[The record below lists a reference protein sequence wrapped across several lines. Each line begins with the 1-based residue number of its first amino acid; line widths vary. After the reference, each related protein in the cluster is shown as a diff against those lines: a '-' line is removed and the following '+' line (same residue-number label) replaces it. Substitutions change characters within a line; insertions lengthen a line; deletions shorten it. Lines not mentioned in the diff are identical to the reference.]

1 MMNILSRRKRNLTSL
16 IMPERKDSSDDKMS
30 SNKCSC
36 CPYGFH
42 IDRDFVRY
50 CDSLYNSAQLEKLRQ
65 IKRERRKE
73 KKTVESYLG
82 LGTMPEVNTDTKIHV
97 TVPQNS
103 VKLSHSIHSYN
114 DVPRNSSTLPHDI
127 HLHNDGL
134 ENAMQDFED
143 TWQKSLKKSSSS
155 SDIISK
161 RNGLSPIYSKPSKIS
176 VDDQK
181 IVHFSYNQPSR
192 SSSTSSV
199 SSQSTAISS
208 TSVPVTSDVSY
219 SYHSSEQMISSFD
232 ILCKP
237 RVNSPFQ
244 TAGINKSV
252 LSSIR
257 ERMASSLQRMKELE
271 DQVKTIPILQVKLY
285 ALSEEK
291 KTLLNQLKAKHASST
306 TEKTSET
313 EKHLESQLKRLENEG
328 IMSPTFSR
336 KCLSNKSRRD
346 DVLASPG
353 MASWLDANLTKKS
366 YIEKEII
373 SHLNVND
380 VKNGSSPH
388 QKAVKN
394 AGTSCSVLTRDIGIG
409 YVPSKYKSVAVG
421 SDISFNDLLNSLK
434 NKKNFDRCTSMSS
447 ESLESDA
454 ESLAGSDEPSRSFSQ
469 ARFRKTVSS
478 SNTSNIPIKY
488 FVATSTNTDIK
499 YFCNKSINTEQSL
512 LKSSP
517 KESSEKILKHK
528 SISVSP
534 VVSTKFVQTYEKATL
549 RSVGMQTLLG
559 MKFKIQE
566 DKQHVKTKDAGVG
579 DFNINDIHCFNCK
592 KIKKS
597 IGVGDFSL
605 KSVVCD
611 QCSSLQPH
619 FHPSVHSEN
628 CEKCVLRQTETI
640 GVGDQD
646 INIMECQNCEHMKS
660 EVSKKVEKHSMSTN
674 TADDFSSNLSLSKR
688 DINICDK
695 CSATIHSVAQGFAS
709 GNSESKIPRPNL
721 KSPGSAGKTNHTKLA
736 KLKIQVGKTQKLGS
750 SVTKEVTV
758 SSEKK
763 TVSSQRYVTK
773 SVVQNKIS
781 SNETDGS
788 KVFSEPSML
797 QDFNNLPVIPH
808 KKAEL
813 SKEVKAACKVLNDYL
828 MKPERGGE
836 KKTLSSL
843 TIIQS
848 EWFRV
853 ANQKKADPLVIEDYL
868 DAYEEFSKPLLGKIV
883 NLADANGNTALHY
896 AISYGNF
903 DVVSILIDSKVCDV
917 NKKNKAGYTSIMLVA
932 LADMKNDTHHYV
944 VQRLFSIGDINI
956 KATQNGQTALM
967 LAVSHGKKDIVK
979 LLLDAGA
986 EVNLQDKDGSTALM
1000 CAAEHGHIEIVKML
1014 LSHPECDP
1022 TIVDNDEC
1030 NALTIAMEA
1039 GHKDIGLLIYT
1050 NMNFSRGS
1058 SPYSTLKTRKRS
1070 TPRSTPTPRTPTLR
1084 SPLPSFYQ
1092 TSPSA
1097 RSTNSIPSSFQFPT

>member
-1 MMNILSRRKRNLTSL
+1 
-16 IMPERKDSSDDKMS
+16 MPEKKGSSEDKMS
-30 SNKCSC
+30 SSKCSC

-50 CDSLYNSAQLEKLRQ
+50 CDSLYNSTQLEKLRQ

-82 LGTMPEVNTDTKIHV
+82 LGTMPETNKDTKIPV
-97 TVPQNS
+97 TVPQNLT
-103 VKLSHSIHSYN
+103 KFSHSINLYN

-134 ENAMQDFED
+134 DNAMQDFED

-155 SDIISK
+155 NDIISK
-161 RNGLSPIYSKPSKIS
+161 KNGLSTIYSKPSKIS
-176 VDDQK
+176 FDDQK
-181 IVHFSYNQPSR
+181 IIFSSNKQPSR

-208 TSVPVTSDVSY
+208 TSIPVTSDISY
-219 SYHSSEQMISSFD
+219 SFHASEQMTSSID
-232 ILCKP
+232 MLNKS
-237 RVNSPFQ
+237 RVSSPFQ
-244 TAGINKSV
+244 TAGINKTV

-271 DQVKTIPILQVKLY
+271 DQVKTIPILQ
-285 ALSEEK
+285 
-291 KTLLNQLKAKHASST
+291 
-306 TEKTSET
+306 
-313 EKHLESQLKRLENEG
+313 SQLKRLENEG
-328 IMSPTFSR
+328 IMSPTLSR
-336 KCLSNKSRRD
+336 KCLSNKSEKGD
-346 DVLASPG
+346 FCWLSWMAHGWVLKLKPE
-353 MASWLDANLTKKS
+353 N

-380 VKNGSSPH
+380 VKNISSP
-388 QKAVKN
+388 QSKPVKN
-394 AGTSCSVLTRDIGIG
+394 VATSCSVLTRDIGIG

-421 SDISFNDLLNSLK
+421 SDVSFNDLLNSLK

-469 ARFRKTVSS
+469 ARFRKTVS
-478 SNTSNIPIKY
+478 NNNASNIPVKY

-499 YFCNKSINTEQSL
+499 YFCNKSINTEQSFFKL
-512 LKSSP
+512 P
-517 KESSEKILKHK
+517 VKESTDRILKHK
-528 SISVSP
+528 SISAFP
-534 VVSTKFVQTYEKATL
+534 VVSTKFVQTYEKTTL
-549 RSVGMQTLLG
+549 RSVGMQTLD
-559 MKFKIQE
+559 MKSKTQE
-566 DKQHVKTKDAGVG
+566 IDRKHVKTKDAGVG
-579 DFNINDIHCFNCK
+579 DININDIHCFNCK
-592 KIKKS
+592 KMKIS

-619 FHPSVHSEN
+619 SRSLVRSEN

-646 INIMECQNCEHMKS
+646 INNIVCQNCEHMKS
-660 EVSKKVEKHSMSTN
+660 EISKKVEKHSISTN

-695 CSATIHSVAQGFAS
+695 CSATIQSVAQGFAS
-709 GNSESKIPRPNL
+709 GTSESKIPRPNL
-721 KSPGSAGKTNHTKLA
+721 KSPGSTL
-736 KLKIQVGKTQKLGS
+736 
-750 SVTKEVTV
+750 

-763 TVSSQRYVTK
+763 IISSKSIVTK
-773 SVVQNKIS
+773 SNIENKS
-781 SNETDGS
+781 SPSGTDQS
-788 KVFSEPSML
+788 KEFSGPSML
-797 QDFNNLPVIPH
+797 TDFNDLPVIPH

-828 MKPERGGE
+828 LKPERGGE

-843 TIIQS
+843 SIIQN

-868 DAYEEFSKPLLGKIV
+868 DAFEEFSKLLLEKVV

-932 LADMKNDTHHYV
+932 LADMKNDAHHYV
-944 VQRLFSIGDINI
+944 VQRIFSIGDINI

-979 LLLDAGA
+979 MLLEAGA

-1000 CAAEHGHIEIVKML
+1000 CAAEHGHIEIVKIL

-1058 SPYSTLKTRKRS
+1058 SPYSTLKSRKRS

-1084 SPLPSFYQ
+1084 SPLPS
-1092 TSPSA
+1092 PSA
-1097 RSTNSIPSSFQFPT
+1097 RSTNSIPSSFQFPF